1 MAESTTLDTLAAQSS
16 NRSSVLLSAE
26 TMAKLERM
34 ELVSRKIFRGR
45 MKGERRSKRKGQSV
59 EFADYKSY
67 VSGDDLRF
75 IDWNLFARLD
85 RLYLKIF
92 LEEED
97 LHFYTIIDD
106 SMSMDFGEPSKFFV
120 AKQIA
125 ASLAYI
131 GLCRGDR
138 VSVSSFETSAS
149 PVVIRGKSSAHRLLG
164 HLDSISCTESATTM
178 TESIKRFCVKNT
190 GKGIV
195 VVITDLMNKA
205 GYESALRMLVARE
218 MDIFLIHILSPEELS
233 PNAKGDLKLVDCE
246 DGDQRE
252 VSISAGLLNRYQQ
265 TLAAFI
271 EQAKSFCNKR
281 SVSYVPARSDQDAD
295 VLVNEYLR
303 SKGLVR

>member
-1 MAESTTLDTLAAQSS
+1 MPLGPLVKSPAPAST
-16 NRSSVLLSAE
+16 LLSAE
-26 TMAKLERM
+26 MMSKLERM

-59 EFADYKSY
+59 EFADFKNY
-67 VSGDDLRF
+67 VAGDDLRF

-106 SMSMDFGEPSKFFV
+106 SLSMEFGEPAKFHV

-138 VSVSSFETSAS
+138 VSVSSFATSGS
-149 PVVIRGKSSAHRLLG
+149 PLVLRGKSSTHRMLN
-164 HLDSISCTESATTM
+164 HLENVSSIQQCPSMDDA
-178 TESIKRFCVKNT
+178 IKRFCLKNT

-195 VVITDLMNKA
+195 VVISDLMSKS
-205 GYESALRMLVARE
+205 GYEAALRMLVARE
-218 MDIFLIHILSPEELS
+218 MDVFLIHLLSPEELS
-233 PNAKGDLKLVDCE
+233 PSLQGDLKLVDCE
-246 DGDQRE
+246 DGDRRE
-252 VSISAGLLNRYQQ
+252 VSISASLLNRYQQ

-271 EQAKSFCNKR
+271 EQAKTFCNRR
-281 SVSYVPARSDQDAD
+281 SIAYVPARSDESTEN
-295 VLVNEYLR
+295 LVNEYLR
-303 SKGLVR
+303 TRGLVR